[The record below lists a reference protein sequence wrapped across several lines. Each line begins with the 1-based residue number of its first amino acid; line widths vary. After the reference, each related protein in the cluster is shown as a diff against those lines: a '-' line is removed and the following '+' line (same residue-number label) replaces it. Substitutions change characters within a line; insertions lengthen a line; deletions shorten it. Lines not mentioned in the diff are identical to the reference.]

1 MVSLAPTYF
10 FLAMQSAVTALPYV
24 LDGILAV
31 KCVETLAAMGAERYG
46 EEAAAKAEA
55 LSAFAALSLKITVV
69 VSLVFNLLQLMFIRR
84 LLVVDVSVNLPIVS
98 LAFMLALALLSRL
111 VRENKALKD
120 DNDLFI

>member
-1 MVSLAPTYF
+1 MPIISGRYWNMVHGFTPDDVRKDAEGLQN
-10 FLAMQSAVTALPYV
+10 LRYV
-24 LDGILAV
+24 ARNMVYHLRC
-31 KCVETLAAMGAERYG
+31 K
-46 EEAAAKAEA
+46 EAAAKAEA